1 MPPVAETTISGDYED
16 RSWRVDTTDRTIVR
30 RLVSAGYVPL
40 SSSTKIFFSF
50 RIPKGSLTFRTLRDL
65 REMLA

>member
-1 MPPVAETTISGDYED
+1 MAETTITGDHED
-16 RSWRVDTTDRTIVR
+16 RSWRIDTTDRAIVR

-40 SSSTKIFFSF
+40 SSSTKIFISF
-50 RIPKGSLTFRTLRDL
+50 RIPKGSLAFRTIRDL